1 MSQERPMQSPAL
13 ASHQQPAIA
22 QIRRAPVL
30 NLIGLPELIGLA
42 GAALLALIT
51 LFAYFYF
58 YLPAQSRLNSAQTE
72 RDRLQAIMR
81 SSQKNLQ
88 ENTSVSDQVNK
99 ITASMSDFESNWLPA
114 A

>member
-72 RDRLQAIMR
+72 RDRLQAIKPGTESPPSFPFLAGQPPEVADDMR
-81 SSQKNLQ
+81 RAWAERGGLG
-88 ENTSVSDQVNK
+88 
-99 ITASMSDFESNWLPA
+99 
-114 A
+114 